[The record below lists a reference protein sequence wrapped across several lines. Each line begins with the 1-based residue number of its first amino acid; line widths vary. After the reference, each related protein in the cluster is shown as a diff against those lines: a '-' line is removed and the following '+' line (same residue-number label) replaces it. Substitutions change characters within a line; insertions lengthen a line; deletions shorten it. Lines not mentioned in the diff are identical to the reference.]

1 MAPPNAVIG
10 VEVEHHQG
18 SHLPP
23 TLIED
28 VICSGSEPIQPLH
41 LDAPQR
47 REMGSTSNRKGRS
60 RGRGRLNATRTVFEA
75 LKKRFEEGRQ
85 RIEAEKLRG
94 RASTKLKEMV
104 RLNKT
109 RADYQERLQRLIDE
123 YNSGSLNLETYFE
136 NLLALV
142 QDLAE
147 EDRRTI
153 SEGLTEEEL
162 ALFDILTRP
171 EIPLAE
177 KEKDEVKRV
186 SRNLLETLK
195 KGKLVLDWRKRQQAR
210 ASVRVA
216 IETGLDKLPESFTD
230 RMYWSKV
237 ETVYQHVYD
246 SYYGSGKSLYSTESI
261 N

>member
-1 MAPPNAVIG
+1 MVQENRG
-10 VEVEHHQG
+10 G
-18 SHLPP
+18 NLPDEF
-23 TLIED
+23 TVSWLGAK
-28 VICSGSEPIQPLH
+28 VLS
-41 LDAPQR
+41 
-47 REMGSTSNRKGRS
+47 S
-60 RGRGRLNATRTVFEA
+60 RT
-75 LKKRFEEGRQ
+75 K
-85 RIEAEKLRG
+85 
-94 RASTKLKEMV
+94 ASTKLKEMV

-136 NLLALV
+136 NLLVLV

-162 ALFDILTRP
+162 AVFDILTRP

-186 SRNLLETLK
+186 SKNLLETLK

-216 IETGLDKLPESFTD
+216 IELGLDELPESFTD

-237 ETVYQHVYD
+237 ENVYQHVYD
-246 SYYGSGKSLYSTESI
+246 SYYGSGKSLYSTG
-261 N
+261 NTN